1 MLKIFVIVV
10 MLGIAAS
17 LVSAGIFLVKDRGA
31 SDRTARALTWR
42 IGLSLALFLFLMAGH
57 YFGLIQG
64 RL

>member
-31 SDRTARALTWR
+31 SDRTVRALTWR
-42 IGLSLALFLFLMAGH
+42 IGLSLALFLFLMAGR

-64 RL
+64 PL